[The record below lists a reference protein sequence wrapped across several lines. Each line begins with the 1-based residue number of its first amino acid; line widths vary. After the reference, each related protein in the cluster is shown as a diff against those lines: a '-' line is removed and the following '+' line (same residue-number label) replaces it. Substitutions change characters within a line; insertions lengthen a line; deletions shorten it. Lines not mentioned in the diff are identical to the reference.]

1 VKKLKERYKNMF
13 GNDPDITLVFDRGNN
28 RGQMQGVLINHE
40 KCRQKL
46 EEYQEKLRSR

>member
-28 RGQMQGVLINHE
+28 SEDNIDLLYDEDETAFFIM
-40 KCRQKL
+40 L
-46 EEYQEKLRSR
+46 ED